1 MLALF
6 AALSL
11 HVFTNGG
18 GGNWEAGLG
27 LIDITNGHG
36 TITAAKR
43 TCSKKARPEQ
53 IQRLTDAAAQ
63 TRPKTWRPSYNSD
76 CLECAGFT
84 VELGKKHVTFDQE
97 AKLPPDLER
106 FRKAVLRELEDAN
119 KRCPIEAP
127 KQP

>member
-1 MLALF
+1 MLALL

-18 GGNWEAGLG
+18 GKWEAGLG
-27 LIDITNGHG
+27 LIDIQDGHG

-43 TCSKKARPEQ
+43 VCVKKASPAQ

-63 TRPKTWRPSYNSD
+63 TKPKTWLPSYNSD

-84 VELGKKHVTFDQE
+84 VDLGKKRVTFDQE

-106 FRKAVLRELEDAN
+106 LRKALVRELDEAN
-119 KRCPIEAP
+119 KRCPVPAP
-127 KQP
+127 AQP